1 MKIKPIHVITA
12 CAIWLAVYFFLFQR
26 GQIGQMASEKMELLK
41 LMRSGSYGMERIAD
55 KITATKALQLELDRK
70 QGRML
75 VENEDLRQ
83 AIRELHAK
91 VEMHTVTV
99 YDSVILPVDSAQIIR
114 SAQGN
119 SLKLPFKAEDSSRWL
134 SFKQYIDTEGR
145 NIYHDITTRDS
156 LTFHLFTA
164 KRKLKDVFK
173 PRETKVS
180 ISAAN
185 PYTKFEGATAL
196 TIKQKRNFVER
207 PIVTLIAGFILGTVL
222 FAR

>member
-1 MKIKPIHVITA
+1 
-12 CAIWLAVYFFLFQR
+12 
-26 GQIGQMASEKMELLK
+26 MET
-41 LMRSGSYGMERIAD
+41 IAD

-75 VENEDLRQ
+75 VENEDLRK

-91 VEMHTVTV
+91 VEIRTVTV

-119 SLKLPFKAEDSSRWL
+119 SLKLPFQAKYESRWL
-134 SFKQYIDTEGR
+134 SFSQYIDSEGR

-164 KRKLKDVFK
+164 KRGIKDIFK
-173 PRETKVS
+173 PRETKIS
-180 ISAAN
+180 MSAAN
-185 PYTKFEGATAL
+185 PYTKFDGATSL
-196 TIKQKRNFVER
+196 IVKQKRNFVER
-207 PIVTLIAGFILGTVL
+207 PIVTLIAGFILGTAL